1 MSSALDGIR
10 IVDLTN
16 VGPGAHCTRIL
27 ADLGADVI
35 RIVEARSVIEKRG
48 RRQWKAPI
56 WAYGM
61 RRNTRPLGLD
71 LKREEG
77 LEVFFELLEKAEVVM
92 VGLRPSAAERLGVHY
107 DAVHEANPRLVYCS
121 LTGFGADGPY
131 RDVAGHDINYQSIGG
146 IVGLTGLA
154 GGPPMIPG
162 ATAADSAGGGM
173 HAAIAILAA
182 VISQRATGRGQFV
195 DVAATDGIVNMVS
208 LAIDEYLTTGEEPKR
223 GEALLTGLHPWYNIY
238 ETADGKYVSVG
249 AIESQFYANLC
260 RLMGLED
267 LIPHQYAEGEKK
279 DEIFRRFA
287 EVFRTRTRD
296 EWVSLLMEED
306 TCTAPVYAISEMVS
320 DLNLLHR
327 KMIVEVD
334 HPTEG
339 KMKQAGVMVKLSGTP
354 GEINRVDPQPAD
366 FTEEI
371 LAEAGLGQAR
381 IDALREAGVVD

>member
-1 MSSALDGIR
+1 MSGALDGIR

-35 RIVEARSVIEKRG
+35 RIVEARSVTEKRG

-71 LKREEG
+71 LKRKEG
-77 LEVFFELLEKAEVVM
+77 LEVFFDLVSKADVVM

-107 DAVHEANPRLVYCS
+107 EAVEKANPRVVYAS
-121 LTGFGADGPY
+121 LTGFGSDGPY

-146 IVGLTGLA
+146 VVGLTGRA
-154 GGPPMIPG
+154 DGPPTIPG

-182 VISQRATGRGQFV
+182 LISQRATGRGQFV
-195 DVAATDGIVNMVS
+195 DVSATDGIVNMLCV
-208 LAIDEYLTTGEEPKR
+208 AIDEYLATGAEPKR
-223 GEALLTGLHPWYNIY
+223 GAALLTGLHPWYNIY
-238 ETADGKYVSVG
+238 ETADGKYLSVG
-249 AIESQFYANLC
+249 AIEAHFYANLC

-267 LIPHQYAEGEKK
+267 LIPHQYAEGEKRE
-279 DEIFRRFA
+279 EIFRRFA

-296 EWVSLLMEED
+296 EWVSLLMEAD
-306 TCTAPVYAISEMVS
+306 TCTAPVYAISELVS
-320 DLNLLHR
+320 DPNLLHR
-327 KMIVEVD
+327 KMIIEVD

-339 KMKQAGVMVKLSGTP
+339 KMKQAGFMVKLSGTP
-354 GEINRVDPQPAD
+354 GEVKHVDPQPAD

-371 LAEAGLGQAR
+371 LSEAGLGRAR

>member
-27 ADLGADVI
+27 ADLGADVV
-35 RIVEARSVIEKRG
+35 RIVEARSVIEKKG

-77 LEVFFELLEKAEVVM
+77 LEVFFELLERADVVM
-92 VGLRPSAAERLGVHY
+92 VGLRPAAAERLGVHY
-107 DAVHEANPRLVYCS
+107 DAVHEANPRVVYCS
-121 LTGFGADGPY
+121 LTGFGVDGPY
-131 RDVAGHDINYQSIGG
+131 RDIAGHDINYQSIAGT
-146 IVGLTGLA
+146 VGLTGLA

-195 DVAATDGIVNMVS
+195 DVSATDGIVNMLCV
-208 LAIDEYLTTGEEPKR
+208 AIDEYLTTGEEPKR

-249 AIESQFYANLC
+249 AIEAQFYANLC

-306 TCTAPVYAISEMVS
+306 TCTAPVYEISEMVS
-320 DLNLLHR
+320 DPNLLHR
-327 KMIVEVD
+327 NMIVEVD

-339 KMKQAGVMVKLSGTP
+339 KMKQAGFMVKLSGTP
-354 GEINRVDPQPAD
+354 GEIRHVDPQPAD

>member
-1 MSSALDGIR
+1 
-10 IVDLTN
+10 
-16 VGPGAHCTRIL
+16 
-27 ADLGADVI
+27 VI
-35 RIVEARSVIEKRG
+35 
-48 RRQWKAPI
+48 
-56 WAYGM
+56 
-61 RRNTRPLGLD
+61 
-71 LKREEG
+71 
-77 LEVFFELLEKAEVVM
+77 F
-92 VGLRPSAAERLGVHY
+92 
-107 DAVHEANPRLVYCS
+107 
-121 LTGFGADGPY
+121 
-131 RDVAGHDINYQSIGG
+131 
-146 IVGLTGLA
+146 
-154 GGPPMIPG
+154 
-162 ATAADSAGGGM
+162 
-173 HAAIAILAA
+173 
-182 VISQRATGRGQFV
+182 QRATGRGQFV
-195 DVAATDGIVNMVS
+195 DVSATDGIVNMVS

-306 TCTAPVYAISEMVS
+306 TCTAPVYAISELVS
-320 DLNLLHR
+320 DRNLLHR
-327 KMIVEVD
+327 NMIVEVD

-339 KMKQAGVMVKLSGTP
+339 KMKQAGIMVKLSGTP

-366 FTEEI
+366 FSREI
-371 LAEAGLGQAR
+371 LAEAGFGQAR

>member
-1 MSSALDGIR
+1 MSGALDGIK

-27 ADLGADVI
+27 ADLGADIV
-35 RIVEARSVIEKRG
+35 RIVEARSVVEKQG

-77 LEVFFELLEKAEVVM
+77 LAVFFKLLEAADVVM

-107 DAVHEANPRLVYCS
+107 DAVKKANPRVVYAS

-146 IVGLTGLA
+146 VVGLTGHA
-154 GGPPMIPG
+154 DGPPTIPG

-182 VISQRATGRGQFV
+182 VISQRATGKGQFV
-195 DVAATDGIVNMVS
+195 DVSATDGIVNMLCV
-208 LAIDEYLTTGEEPKR
+208 AIDEYLATGAEPKR
-223 GEALLTGLHPWYNIY
+223 GAALLTGLHPWYNIY

-249 AIESQFYANLC
+249 AIEAHFYANLC

-279 DEIFRRFA
+279 EEIFRRFA

-296 EWVSLLMEED
+296 EWVSLLMEAD
-306 TCTAPVYAISEMVS
+306 TCTAPVYAISELVS
-320 DLNLLHR
+320 DPNLLHR
-327 KMIVEVD
+327 RMIIEVD
-334 HPTEG
+334 HPAEG
-339 KMKQAGVMVKLSGTP
+339 KMKQAGFMVKLSETP
-354 GEINRVDPQPAD
+354 GEVKHVDPQPAD

-371 LAEAGLGQAR
+371 LTEAGLSPAR